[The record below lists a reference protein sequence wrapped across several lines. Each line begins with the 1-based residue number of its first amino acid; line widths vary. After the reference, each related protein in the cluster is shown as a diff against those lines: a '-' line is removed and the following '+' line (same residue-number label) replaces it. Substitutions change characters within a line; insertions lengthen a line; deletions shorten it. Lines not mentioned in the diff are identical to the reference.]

1 MADLLLIRPA
11 EGLVVLDPDSGKP
24 LPPEGAIKPATT
36 FWRRR
41 LAAGSVKR
49 IEVIKDVAQEITKP
63 EELDDEHFV

>member
-11 EGLVVLDPDSGKP
+11 QGLVVLDPDSGKP
-24 LPPEGAIKPATT
+24 LPPEGALKPDTT

-41 LAAGSVKR
+41 LAAGSVER
-49 IEVIKDVAQEITKP
+49 VEEVAQEITQP